1 MVYSRLYLRLKC
13 RASQLEAYYLM
24 TPSHYVGQRSSAT
37 ENFITLFSLLGIGV
51 YLLLH
56 YGAFAFNQSFHLTT
70 SVLVQSASHPNLSLP
85 SIHLTLM
92 PEQLVLQAILLL
104 GGMPLVYQLLIK
116 LARGQVGADILAAV
130 SIITASYLQEY
141 LAGSL
146 VVLMLSGGAVLEAY
160 AVRKASSVLEALASR
175 LPTIAHKKHSDTLL
189 DIHTDQ
195 VSIGDVLVIYPHELC
210 PVDGIVIEGI
220 STMDESYLTGEPYLM
235 EKTTGSTVMSGA
247 INGASALT
255 IKATKLAIDSR
266 YAKIMT
272 VMENSQQHRP
282 TLRRLGDQLGSY
294 YTPLALVIACLAW
307 WLSADEMRFLAVLV
321 IATPCPLLIAV
332 PVTLISSISLA
343 AKREII
349 IKNPAILE
357 TISGCSTAIFDK
369 TGTLTY
375 GRPVLTKIY
384 PLPSIDEREVLSL
397 VASVERFS
405 KHPLSSAIINAAK
418 QAGVPILDV
427 TNITESPG
435 AGMTAVVAEK
445 LITITHRKMLLN
457 TASATLPQLPPV
469 CDGLECLIL
478 IDNQYVATMQ
488 FRDEIRADS
497 SSFITHLQP
506 NHLFNKVMLVSGDR
520 ESEVRFLAEQV
531 GIKHVFYNQSPEQKL
546 ALVRAETA
554 KAKTIFLGDGINDAP
569 ALMAATIGIA
579 FGQNSDITSQAAD
592 AVIMDSKLLKVDELI
607 HIGKR
612 MRNIALQS
620 AIGGMSLS
628 LIGMVMASMGLIS
641 PVNGAIAQEFID
653 LFAVINALRAAI
665 PPKNLTDF

>member
-1 MVYSRLYLRLKC
+1 
-13 RASQLEAYYLM
+13 M
-24 TPSHYVGQRSSAT
+24 TRPQYVGQRSSRM
-37 ENFITLFSLLGIGV
+37 EKLITLFGSLGIGV

-56 YGAFAFNQSFHLTT
+56 YGAFSFNQTFHLTT
-70 SVLVQSASHPNLSLP
+70 SLLVQTASHADLSLP
-85 SIHLTLM
+85 SIHVTLM
-92 PEQLVLQAILLL
+92 PEQLVLQCVLLL
-104 GGMPLVYQLLIK
+104 GGVPLIYQLLSK

-130 SIITASYLQEY
+130 SIITASYLHEY

-175 LPTIAHKKHSDTLL
+175 LPTIAHKKQSDSII
-189 DIHTDQ
+189 DMHTDQ

-210 PVDGIVIEGI
+210 PVDGLVIEGV

-235 EKTTGSTVMSGA
+235 EKTTGSAVMSGA
-247 INGASALT
+247 INGTSALT

-321 IATPCPLLIAV
+321 IATPCPLLIAI
-332 PVTLISSISLA
+332 PVTIISSISLA

-357 TISGCSTAIFDK
+357 TISSCSTAIFDK

-384 PLPSIDEREVLSL
+384 PIPSIDEREVLSL

-405 KHPLSSAIINAAK
+405 KHPLSSAIINAATH
-418 QAGVPILDV
+418 AGVSLVEV
-427 TNITESPG
+427 TDITEAPG
-435 AGMTAVVAEK
+435 AGMTGVAAK
-445 LITITHRKMLLN
+445 KTITITHRKNILLS
-457 TASATLPQLPPV
+457 TAAANMPQLPPV

-592 AVIMDSKLLKVDELI
+592 AVIMNSKLLKVDELI

-612 MRNIALQS
+612 MRIIALQS
-620 AIGGMSLS
+620 AIGGMGLS
-628 LIGMVMASMGLIS
+628 IVGMVMASMGLIS
-641 PVNGAIAQEFID
+641 PINGALAQEFID
-653 LFAVINALRAAI
+653 LFAVLNALRAAI